1 MSMILDAIKRAK
13 ESDASNGGVP
23 TPETE
28 HYVASSVSDDG
39 WSKWAVPVAVII
51 VTVLIILV
59 VLFISTG
66 ERDDSAAPQGELL
79 PPEDSVAASDLAG
92 DEIAALGR
100 APAEPSGADVIAQP
114 LPSSDAL
121 NRRALAAPVGEREGQ
136 SSIAAAAATSAAVE
150 SSLSGNGIPRA
161 VVISASKVAPASNQ
175 PSPEQLSELYQAMN
189 SELSSDVDTDAGN
202 DVVKES
208 TVASAAV
215 ESATSTPLD
224 ARENADGSDE
234 PAIDFADILAQ
245 AQRELGVTPLVDSS
259 EPLLETLS
267 QQIKDQ
273 IPSLIY
279 SEHNYAISGA
289 SSVVLNGETL
299 AERQRA
305 GAFTVIEI
313 LPDSVILR
321 WRETVFRVRAR
332 NSWIN
337 L

>member
-23 TPETE
+23 TLETE

-114 LPSSDAL
+114 LPSSAAL
-121 NRRALAAPVGEREGQ
+121 NSRVLSARVGEREGQ
-136 SSIAAAAATSAAVE
+136 SSIAAAASAAAE

-189 SELSSDVDTDAGN
+189 SELSSSVDTDAGN

-224 ARENADGSDE
+224 ARENSDGSDE

-279 SEHNYAISGA
+279 SEHNYAMSGA

>member
-1 MSMILDAIKRAK
+1 
-13 ESDASNGGVP
+13 
-23 TPETE
+23 
-28 HYVASSVSDDG
+28 
-39 WSKWAVPVAVII
+39 
-51 VTVLIILV
+51 
-59 VLFISTG
+59 
-66 ERDDSAAPQGELL
+66 
-79 PPEDSVAASDLAG
+79 
-92 DEIAALGR
+92 
-100 APAEPSGADVIAQP
+100 
-114 LPSSDAL
+114 
-121 NRRALAAPVGEREGQ
+121 
-136 SSIAAAAATSAAVE
+136 
-150 SSLSGNGIPRA
+150 
-161 VVISASKVAPASNQ
+161 
-175 PSPEQLSELYQAMN
+175 MN

-224 ARENADGSDE
+224 ARENTDGSDE

-279 SEHNYAISGA
+279 SEHNYAMSGA

-299 AERQRA
+299 AERQRV

>member
-23 TPETE
+23 TLETE

-39 WSKWAVPVAVII
+39 WPKWAVPVAVII
-51 VTVLIILV
+51 VTVLIILA
-59 VLFISTG
+59 VLFSATG
-66 ERDDSAAPQGELL
+66 ERDDSAASQGKLL
-79 PPEDSVAASDLAG
+79 PQEDSVAASGLAG
-92 DEIAALGR
+92 DEVATLGR
-100 APAEPSGADVIAQP
+100 APAEPSGADVIEQP
-114 LPSSDAL
+114 LPSSAAL
-121 NRRALAAPVGEREGQ
+121 NSRALPAPVGEREGQ
-136 SSIAAAAATSAAVE
+136 SSIAAAASAPTSAATE
-150 SSLSGNGIPRA
+150 SSLSGYGIPKS
-161 VVISASKVAPASNQ
+161 VVISANKVAPASNQ

-189 SELSSDVDTDAGN
+189 SELSSSEANDAGN
-202 DVVKES
+202 NAVKES
-208 TVASAAV
+208 TVA
-215 ESATSTPLD
+215 STPLD
-224 ARENADGSDE
+224 ARENADGSDD

>member
-23 TPETE
+23 TLETE

-189 SELSSDVDTDAGN
+189 SELSSSEANDAGN
-202 DVVKES
+202 NAVKES
-208 TVASAAV
+208 TVA
-215 ESATSTPLD
+215 STPLD